1 MRTNWPHWTK
11 RWVERVTN
19 RLSEMDDERPNC
31 EAHVLLIT
39 SDAGPIAWVDFD
51 TPGDARQRA
60 HAAIDDMFGKIGK

>member
-1 MRTNWPHWTK
+1 
-11 RWVERVTN
+11 
-19 RLSEMDDERPNC
+19 MDDERPNC